1 MKNITISMLPAS
13 LSVNTL
19 NHLFNQSG
27 WALQR
32 LSKFAGKTARFDIAP
47 FSFVYTVQADGGVL
61 NAVAEAPAD
70 AICTIPPSLLPR
82 LGIKDEAAFSLIQ
95 TSGDASLLAEI
106 FFLSK
111 NLRWDAAEDLSRVT
125 GDIAAERIVKF
136 ADAAQL
142 QIRDSARNLS
152 EAFAEYW
159 TEERPLVAKSIH
171 INSFVKQVDTLRD
184 DVARLEQRISR
195 LSKTII

>member
-1 MKNITISMLPAS
+1 MLN
-13 LSVNTL
+13 LSAATL
-19 NHLFNQSG
+19 NHLFSQNG

-47 FSFVYTVQADGGVL
+47 FSFAYTVQADGSVIK
-61 NAVAEAPAD
+61 AAAEAATD

-82 LGIKDEAAFSLIQ
+82 LALKDEAAFALIQ
-95 TSGDASLLAEI
+95 TSGDTALLAEI

-125 GDIAAERIVKF
+125 GDIAAERIVQFTTSAK
-136 ADAAQL
+136 Q
-142 QIRDSARNLS
+142 QIADSARNLS

-159 TEERPLVAKSIH
+159 TEERPLVAKSTH

-184 DVARLEQRISR
+184 DVARLEQRINR
-195 LSKTII
+195 LSKP